1 MGLVEDVAG
10 LLLELNGSRREDAL
24 CALMAMPGSLPL
36 VAGAYGRELD
46 PDRRWAAIHCLW
58 QYRDHAA
65 LPALSAAL
73 RDPDDR
79 VWKEALDGLVTLGGP
94 SAARALQEAST
105 LLAESTRDARAKR
118 AWIDEAIQ

>member
-1 MGLVEDVAG
+1 
-10 LLLELNGSRREDAL
+10 
-24 CALMAMPGSLPL
+24 L
-36 VAGAYGRELD
+36 VAGAYRSELD

-73 RDPDDR
+73 RDADER

-94 SAARALQEAST
+94 SAARALQEAS
-105 LLAESTRDARAKR
+105 LFLAQNARGARIQR
-118 AWIDEAIQ
+118 AWIDEAIQQIRESADPD